1 MLHVLEVAQEFEKDK
16 SQNFLHDKVI
26 ACLFFEPSTRTRL
39 SFETASNRLGAR
51 VIGFSDAANTSVS
64 KGETLKDT
72 IKMVS
77 NYVDLIVM
85 RHPLEGAARYASEV
99 ASVPVINA
107 GDGANQHPT
116 QTMLDLY
123 TIKQTQGTLEN
134 LDVDM
139 VGDLKYG
146 RTVHSL
152 LQALSYF
159 SPKFTFTAPEELMM
173 PEEYK
178 EFLKHKKIPFA
189 ETKELSEGLNSADI
203 LYMTRVQRE
212 RFTDPIEYEKVKNC
226 YRLTANM
233 LDGCKKNMRILHPL
247 PRVTEIAQ
255 DVDDTPFAY
264 YFKQAENGMY
274 IRMAIISYLLGYR

>member
-1 MLHVLEVAQEFEKDK
+1 
-16 SQNFLHDKVI
+16 
-26 ACLFFEPSTRTRL
+26 
-39 SFETASNRLGAR
+39 
-51 VIGFSDAANTSVS
+51 
-64 KGETLKDT
+64 
-72 IKMVS
+72 
-77 NYVDLIVM
+77 
-85 RHPLEGAARYASEV
+85 
-99 ASVPVINA
+99 
-107 GDGANQHPT
+107 
-116 QTMLDLY
+116 MLDLY